1 LADRLGKMM
10 SKRNGTEAG
19 RRVRHRSGT
28 PIQQALAT
36 VLLAVLVSSAFAHE
50 GHDHDKP
57 APLNVPVAPR
67 VLAVTPNY
75 ELVGV
80 LSGAERLTIFV
91 HRFET
96 GEPVE
101 GAQVS
106 ISTGNN
112 EVEATRVED
121 GVFQASAAW
130 LATDEPLD
138 IVFKLR
144 LPGDEDIL
152 TGRLERSAGAH
163 AAGSA
168 SARDIGSLQ
177 PIPSLVVGALLAGI
191 LIALLASRIVRRQRR
206 VDASIAETGTRI
218 APKPKRLERAS
229 ALVSA
234 CVVGSLVCDHVG
246 AEPATN
252 VPSLPATMATDMPQ
266 RMPDG
271 SLFVPKATQHLLS
284 VRTVVTELSQAPR
297 TIQLVGTI
305 TADPNSFGRVQTGH
319 AGRVEAPEGGLP
331 FLGKPVRKG
340 DLLAFLQHHIEAYN
354 KGNLQGEIA
363 ELEERIKLNESKLA
377 LYLKAPLAVPPIKI
391 EETKGELAALRQKR
405 RELVPTLTEHEEIR
419 APMSGVVSAANVV
432 AGQVVDARE
441 ILFEIVDPA
450 RFWVEA
456 ITHDPDAASKIG
468 KAFALLNTGE
478 KMPLEFVGRGLALKQ
493 QAAPLT
499 FRVSGQPPA
508 SLTIGKPVSVILHSG
523 HEVSGIVVPAASIV
537 RGTSGLPMVWVKSE
551 PERFEPYTVRY
562 EPLDGERVV
571 ILAGLKAELRVVTQ
585 GATLLNQIR

>member
-1 LADRLGKMM
+1 MPKRTRTQAVRRARDRTG
-10 SKRNGTEAG
+10 A
-19 RRVRHRSGT
+19 
-28 PIQQALAT
+28 PIQQALAA
-36 VLLAVLVSSAFAHE
+36 VLLAVLASSAFAHE

-57 APLNVPVAPR
+57 APLNVRVAPR

-80 LSGAERLTIFV
+80 LSGEQRLTIFV

-96 GEPVE
+96 GEPVH

-106 ISTGNN
+106 IATGDN
-112 EVEATRVED
+112 EVEATHVED

-130 LATDEPLD
+130 LATAEPLD
-138 IVFKLR
+138 IVFRLR

-152 TGRLERSAGAH
+152 TGRLERSAAAN
-163 AAGSA
+163 AAGGA
-168 SARDIGSLQ
+168 STRNFGLLQ
-177 PIPSLVVGALLAGI
+177 HIPSLAVGGLLAGI
-191 LIALLASRIVRRQRR
+191 LIALLASGIGKRQRTA
-206 VDASIAETGTRI
+206 DGGSAERGTRI
-218 APKPKRLERAS
+218 APKPKRLQRVS
-229 ALVSA
+229 ALVLA
-234 CVVGSLVCDHVG
+234 CGLGSLLSDHVG
-246 AEPATN
+246 AEPAIN
-252 VPSLPATMATDMPQ
+252 VPSLPPTMATDMPQ

-297 TIQLVGTI
+297 TIQLVGTV

-331 FLGKPVRKG
+331 FLGKPVQKG

-354 KGNLQGEIA
+354 RGNLQGEIA

-405 RELVPTLTEHEEIR
+405 RELIPTLTEHEEIR

-456 ITHDPDAASKIG
+456 ITHDPDAASKLG

-478 KMPLEFVGRGLALKQ
+478 RMPLDFVGRGLALKQ

-508 SLTIGKPVSVILHSG
+508 SLTIGKPVSVILQSS
-523 HEVSGIVVPAASIV
+523 HEVSGIVVPASSIV
-537 RGTSGLPMVWVKSE
+537 RSSSGLSMVWVKYE
-551 PERFEPYTVRY
+551 PERFEPHTVRY

-571 ILAGLKAELRVVTQ
+571 VFAGLKPELRVVTQ